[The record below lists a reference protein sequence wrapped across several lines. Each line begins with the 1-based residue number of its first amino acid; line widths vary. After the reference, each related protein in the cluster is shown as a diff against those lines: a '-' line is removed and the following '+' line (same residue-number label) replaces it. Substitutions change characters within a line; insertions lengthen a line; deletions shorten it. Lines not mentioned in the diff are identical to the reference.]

1 MSNYESILSAA
12 SQMPVVDRLRLIDE
26 LASSVP
32 DDQPPQLSDAWRR
45 EIDRRS
51 NEIDSGAV
59 ATESW
64 ADIRARLFA
73 KHGVDGAD

>member
-1 MSNYESILSAA
+1 MSDYETVLSAA
-12 SQMPVVDRLRLIDE
+12 SQLPVGDRLRLIDE

-32 DDQPPQLSDAWRR
+32 DDQPPQLSAAWLQ

-51 NEIDSGAV
+51 DEIDSGSV
-59 ATESW
+59 VTENW

-73 KHGVDGAD
+73 KHGVDGAN

>member
-1 MSNYESILSAA
+1 MSNYESVLSAA
-12 SQMPVVDRLRLIDE
+12 SQLPVDDRLRLIDE

-32 DDQPPQLSDAWRR
+32 DDQPPKLSDEWRR

-59 ATESW
+59 VTEAW
-64 ADIRARLFA
+64 VDIRARLFA
-73 KHGVDGAD
+73 KHGVDGAN

>member
-1 MSNYESILSAA
+1 MSSYESILSAA
-12 SQMPVVDRLRLIDE
+12 SRLSVVDRLRLIDE

-32 DDQPPQLSDAWRR
+32 DDQPPQISEAWLR

-51 NEIDSGAV
+51 NELDSGTV
-59 ATESW
+59 VTEDW

-73 KHGVDGAD
+73 QHGVDDAN